1 MKDKVRN
8 IILSAVAALMAVAAP
23 EAEAELSG
31 DVVSLAE
38 RAQAGDALAQNEL
51 GLHYATMRD
60 YAEAARWFRAAAE
73 QGDVNAAW
81 NLGNCYYNG
90 NGVEQ
95 NPAEAVRL
103 WTIVAEQ
110 GDAAAQVTVAECY
123 RDGDGVAVD
132 YAAMA
137 GWYAKAAEQGDAYA
151 QTELGRCYLEG
162 RGVARDREKAAEWY
176 GRAAA
181 AGYEPAVEALRELAQ

>member
-1 MKDKVRN
+1 M
-8 IILSAVAALMAVAAP
+8 
-23 EAEAELSG
+23 
-31 DVVSLAE
+31 
-38 RAQAGDALAQNEL
+38 
-51 GLHYATMRD
+51 
-60 YAEAARWFRAAAE
+60 
-73 QGDVNAAW
+73 
-81 NLGNCYYNG
+81 
-90 NGVEQ
+90 EQ

-110 GDAAAQVTVAECY
+110 GDAAAQVIVAECY

-132 YAAMA
+132 YAAMV
-137 GWYAKAAEQGDAYA
+137 GWYAKAAEQGDAYS